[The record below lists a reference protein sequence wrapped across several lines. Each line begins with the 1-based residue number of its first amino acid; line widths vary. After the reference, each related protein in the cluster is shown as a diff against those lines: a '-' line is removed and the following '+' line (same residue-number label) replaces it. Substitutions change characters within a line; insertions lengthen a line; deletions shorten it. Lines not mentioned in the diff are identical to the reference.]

1 MTAAAMETCMAG
13 ILPIQVKRVYG
24 PPRPE
29 DGVRFLVDRLWPRG
43 VKKEEAAL
51 EGWLKDVAP
60 SDALRRWFQ
69 HDPARW
75 EEFLVRY
82 FTELDGRPA
91 AWEAI
96 LRAARQGTVTLLF
109 AARDVD
115 RNNAVALRRFLEEK
129 WKRLR

>member
-1 MTAAAMETCMAG
+1 MAG
-13 ILPIQVKRVYG
+13 IPPIQVKRVYE

-29 DGVRFLVDRLWPRG
+29 DGVRFLIDRLWPRG

-96 LRAARQGTVTLLF
+96 LRAARQGAVTLLF

-129 WKRLR
+129 RKRLR